1 MPRLRRASL
10 AAAYGVAAY
19 GAAAYGATHAAAC
32 ARAATPSAAAS
43 PATAPSAVPEAVD
56 HVILAIDSLERGVAL
71 LREATGLTA
80 TYGGAHPGNGTQN
93 ALLSVGGGRY
103 LELLAPNPADSAAA
117 AAPGAAERAR
127 TFAAHRR
134 LTPVGWAVRVGD
146 ADSARAAYVARG
158 LPAGPVRPGSR
169 ARPNGTTL
177 AWRTVAPWGPLAA
190 AHPRA
195 LPFAIEWG
203 RATPHPAADAPG
215 GCTLASFAVVSPAAD
230 SVGALLA
237 RAGLPTVVRR
247 GDREHVQFALDCP
260 RGRVAFP

>member
-1 MPRLRRASL
+1 MPRLRPACL
-10 AAAYGVAAY
+10 AAVAAY
-19 GAAAYGATHAAAC
+19 AAAHAAAC
-32 ARAATPSAAAS
+32 ARAAAPPAAAS
-43 PATAPSAVPEAVD
+43 APAVPDAVD

-93 ALLSVGGGRY
+93 ALLSLGGGRY

-134 LTPVGWAVRVGD
+134 LTPVGWAVRVAD

-158 LPAGPVRPGSR
+158 LPASSVRPGSR

-203 RATPHPAADAPG
+203 RATPHPAADAPA

-237 RAGLPTVVRR
+237 RAGVPTVVRR
-247 GDREHVQFALDCP
+247 GGREGVEFALDCP